1 MDLVAVLTKVVQ
13 AQQAQLAALQAQVAA
28 LQVQHATASRPPVR

>member
-13 AQQAQLAALQAQVAA
+13 DQQNTIENLATRIEELESQ
-28 LQVQHATASRPPVR
+28 

>member
-13 AQQAQLAALQAQVAA
+13 QQQESIVTLRERVESLDGGAE
-28 LQVQHATASRPPVR
+28 